1 MTNNDH
7 EVAAAM
13 LELIVDELANRLASR
28 FADAVNSESPA
39 ATPWLNTREAIE
51 YSRMPEGTF
60 RKLAASGKIPSHG
73 GKSKLFYRPELDQAL
88 MDFTGIAEDERE
100 LRQVR

>member
-1 MTNNDH
+1 MITKWP
-7 EVAAAM
+7 AAV
-13 LELIVDELANRLASR
+13 LELIVDELATRLASR
-28 FADAVNSESPA
+28 VAEVVNRDMPA
-39 ATPWLNTREAIE
+39 ATPLLNTREAIE
-51 YSRMPEGTF
+51 YSRMAEGTF